1 MKKIMLLALFAVFAL
16 SINAQENY
24 DPQTNGHIIFK
35 LVSHKLDLKDK
46 IIVSN
51 QSSYTLLQ
59 VAVCLAE
66 DNKLK
71 PLGSCT
77 NIEPGE
83 SGEIASFDDN
93 ALKNLQSRT
102 IGIKA
107 KGQKKD
113 VGDNSG
119 LEDVTYEFDVKLLE
133 DDHDLII
140 ELYNAPGKDV
150 MNF

>member
-16 SINAQENY
+16 SVNAQANY
-24 DPQTNGHIIFK
+24 DPQTNGNIIFK

-46 IIVSN
+46 ITVSN
-51 QSSYTLLQ
+51 RSSYTLLQ
-59 VAVCLAE
+59 VAICLAE

-71 PLGSCT
+71 PLGTCT

-83 SGEIASFDDN
+83 SGEIASYEDN

-107 KGQKKD
+107 KGVKK
-113 VGDNSG
+113 GDS
-119 LEDVTYEFDVKLLE
+119 EDVTYEFEVKLLE
-133 DDHDLII
+133 DRHDLII

-150 MNF
+150 MDF

>member
-24 DPQTNGHIIFK
+24 DSQTNGHIIFK

-107 KGQKKD
+107 KGIKK
-113 VGDNSG
+113 GDS
-119 LEDVTYEFDVKLLE
+119 EDVTYEFDVKLLE

>member
-24 DPQTNGHIIFK
+24 DPQTNGNIIFK
-35 LVSHKLDLKDK
+35 LVSHNLNLKDK

-83 SGEIASFDDN
+83 SGEIASFSDN
-93 ALKNLQSRT
+93 NLRNLKSRT

-107 KGQKKD
+107 KGLKKD
-113 VGDNSG
+113 VGNESDS
-119 LEDVTYEFDVKLLE
+119 EDVTYEFEVKLSE

-140 ELYNAPGKDV
+140 ELFNAPGKDL

>member
-24 DPQTNGHIIFK
+24 DPRTNGNIIFK
-35 LVSHKLDLKDK
+35 LVSHKLNLKDK

-71 PLGSCT
+71 PLGTCT

-83 SGEIASFDDN
+83 SGEIASYEDN
-93 ALKNLQSRT
+93 ALKKLQSRT

-107 KGQKKD
+107 KGVKK
-113 VGDNSG
+113 GDS
-119 LEDVTYEFDVKLLE
+119 EDVTYEFEVKLLE
-133 DDHDLII
+133 DRHDLII

-150 MNF
+150 MDF

>member
-16 SINAQENY
+16 SVNAQANY
-24 DPQTNGHIIFK
+24 DPQTNGNIIFK

-46 IIVSN
+46 ITVSN
-51 QSSYTLLQ
+51 RSSYTLLQ
-59 VAVCLAE
+59 VAICLAE

-71 PLGSCT
+71 PLGTCT

-83 SGEIASFDDN
+83 SGEIASYEDN
-93 ALKNLQSRT
+93 ALKKLQSRT

-107 KGQKKD
+107 KGVKK
-113 VGDNSG
+113 GDS
-119 LEDVTYEFDVKLLE
+119 EDVTYEFEVKLLE
-133 DDHDLII
+133 DRHDLII

-150 MNF
+150 MDF

>member
-1 MKKIMLLALFAVFAL
+1 MLLALFAVFAL

>member
-16 SINAQENY
+16 SVNAQANY
-24 DPQTNGHIIFK
+24 DPQTNGNIIFK

-46 IIVSN
+46 ITVSN
-51 QSSYTLLQ
+51 RSSYTLLQ
-59 VAVCLAE
+59 VAICLAE

-71 PLGSCT
+71 PLGTCT

-83 SGEIASFDDN
+83 SGEIASYEDN

-107 KGQKKD
+107 KGVKK
-113 VGDNSG
+113 GDS
-119 LEDVTYEFDVKLLE
+119 EDVTYEFEVKLLE
-133 DDHDLII
+133 DRHDLTI

-150 MNF
+150 MDF

>member
-1 MKKIMLLALFAVFAL
+1 MKRIMLLALFAVFAL

-24 DPQTNGHIIFK
+24 DPSTNGNIIYK

-46 IIVSN
+46 ITVSN
-51 QSSYTLLQ
+51 RSSYTLLQ

-71 PLGSCT
+71 PLGTCT

-83 SGEIASFDDN
+83 SGEIASFSDN
-93 ALKNLQSRT
+93 ALKGLKSRT

-107 KGQKKD
+107 KGLKK
-113 VGDNSG
+113 GDS
-119 LEDVTYEFDVKLLE
+119 EEVTYEFEAKLLE
-133 DDHDLII
+133 DRHDLII
-140 ELYNAPGKDV
+140 ELYNAPSKDV
-150 MNF
+150 MDF

>member
-24 DPQTNGHIIFK
+24 DPSTNGNIIFK
-35 LVSHKLDLKDK
+35 LVSHKLNLKDK
-46 IIVSN
+46 ITVCN
-51 QSSYTLLQ
+51 RSSYTLLQ

-71 PLGSCT
+71 PLGTCT

-83 SGEIASFDDN
+83 SGDIASFSDN
-93 ALKNLQSRT
+93 ALKNLKSRT

-107 KGQKKD
+107 KGIKK
-113 VGDNSG
+113 NSD
-119 LEDVTYEFDVKLLE
+119 LDDVTYEFEVKLLE
-133 DDHDLII
+133 DRHDLII
-140 ELYNAPGKDV
+140 ELYNASGKDV
-150 MNF
+150 MDF

>member
-51 QSSYTLLQ
+51 HSSYTLLQ

-77 NIEPGE
+77 NIEPGA

-107 KGQKKD
+107 KGIKK
-113 VGDNSG
+113 GDS
-119 LEDVTYEFDVKLLE
+119 EDATYEFEVKLLE

-140 ELYNAPGKDV
+140 EMYNAPAKDS
-150 MNF
+150 MDF

>member
-24 DPQTNGHIIFK
+24 DPSTNGNIIYK

-46 IIVSN
+46 ITVSN
-51 QSSYTLLQ
+51 RSSYTLLQ

-71 PLGSCT
+71 PLGTCT

-83 SGEIASFDDN
+83 SGEIASYEDN

-107 KGQKKD
+107 KGVKK
-113 VGDNSG
+113 GDS
-119 LEDVTYEFDVKLLE
+119 EDVTYEFEVKLLE
-133 DDHDLII
+133 DRHDLII

-150 MNF
+150 MDF

>member
-1 MKKIMLLALFAVFAL
+1 MKKILLLALFAVFAL

-24 DPQTNGHIIFK
+24 DPRTNGNIIFK
-35 LVSHKLDLKDK
+35 LVSHKLNLKDK

-83 SGEIASFDDN
+83 SGEIASFSDN
-93 ALKNLQSRT
+93 NLKNLKSRT

-107 KGQKKD
+107 KGLKKA
-113 VGDNSG
+113 VGSDSDS
-119 LEDVTYEFDVKLLE
+119 EDVTYEFDVKLLE